1 MKSKQIQKSMSELA
15 VFSNTYEKL
24 TGFAVDKK
32 YLQQAR
38 VRAFYNNE
46 GEIIGGYAI
55 STVEYYPTLRYL
67 SFLGNNQSVVLEKA
81 GIKIDELSEITY
93 TFFNKN
99 KASALQRIKILSYSI
114 VEVLLARK
122 KYVLGGGIIKQFNDR
137 MKPVLQKVLFEGE
150 VDVYGKPA
158 NFTVLYDKTQ
168 NIIRNF
174 IGAFFREIIRFF
186 LKKSKFINRK

>member
-81 GIKIDELSEITY
+81 GIKIEELSEITY

-186 LKKSKFINRK
+186 LKKSKFSNKR